1 MKQLLI
7 TIAAM
12 LLAGCEAQAPKGSVH
27 IYAQEGDI
35 IALKQHLAAGTDIH
49 AKDELLGIT
58 ILQSAVLG
66 RQKEIVELLIAEGA
80 DVNAKCSKGLLTT
93 LDTAISI
100 GDKKIRDLLRK
111 HGAKTAEELKATG
124 N

>member
-35 IALKQHLAAGTDIH
+35 IALKQQGF
-49 AKDELLGIT
+49 LLDPNGIRVMAYR
-58 ILQSAVLG
+58 L
-66 RQKEIVELLIAEGA
+66 
-80 DVNAKCSKGLLTT
+80 
-93 LDTAISI
+93 
-100 GDKKIRDLLRK
+100 
-111 HGAKTAEELKATG
+111 
-124 N
+124 

>member
-12 LLAGCEAQAPKGSVH
+12 LLAGCEAQTPKGSVH

-100 GDKKIRDLLRK
+100 GDKKIRDLIRK
-111 HGAKTAEELKATG
+111 HGGKTGEELKAEG
-124 N
+124 K